1 MPPKT
6 GGARLFTS
14 VGSLTAPTGNVTIA
28 SPASG
33 STIRT
38 TSMTLSGTQT
48 LTPKNFDRDDA
59 ADAKFPDHGAVIG
72 NNIPAL
78 DLKSVSLS
86 DDSTSV
92 TVTMQAADLTTT
104 ALASAPALS
113 GGDGVLYLTQ
123 MHSGNTVYWVGAEV
137 RGGVA
142 RFLTG
147 TLGSINSSTSK
158 KYITYNP
165 DAANSLSVQGSYTA
179 AAPGTITMKVPKS
192 LLGNPTVGTVF
203 TSVTGYTMTE
213 RGPLAPSAGTTAPNP
228 TSLPIMVDAA
238 GALSYTMGDGGARFD
253 GIVEVS
259 IDDPNF
265 TAPQLATLGDVVNA
279 NTWSLALGGSNLVAG
294 SHTAYVRQ
302 RGGLGTSPVVSV
314 AYTVSST
321 IEQSVT
327 SMVTL
332 TTSNAKSAAGV
343 SQYDLTIKNNSTM
356 TILPSLPVEV
366 ASITS
371 ASGRVT
377 VANADNTKAGAG
389 ALWDYSAKLG
399 SDNALT
405 TNEVSLPRTLK
416 FNNPNNEAFTVTL
429 NVIGNLDRAALA
441 AQSSSSSGGGG
452 GSGSSTAPNAV
463 TNALYSLAY
472 NPLLNS

>member
-1 MPPKT
+1 MAQTLNALDNYPSFTVNKVNENTIHTGEICLNGLDCDIATLSGTPRDRSFAEFPTIEYDSKGAAYITYNDSTNQLPAPYVMIARQT
-6 GGARLFTS
+6 GGASLFNS
-14 VGSLTAPTGNVTIA
+14 VGSLTAPTGNVTIS

-33 STIRT
+33 DTIRT

-137 RGGVA
+137 RAGVA
-142 RFLTG
+142 RYLTG

-165 DAANSLSVQGSYTA
+165 DAMASMSVQGSINA
-179 AAPGTITMKVPKS
+179 AAPGTITMKIPKS
-192 LLGNPTVGTVF
+192 LLGNPVHGTVF

-213 RGPLAPSAGTTAPNP
+213 RGPLAPSTRSGTANP
-228 TSLPIMVDAA
+228 TSLPIHADAS
-238 GALSYTMGDGGARFD
+238 GASSYTIGDVAPQFNGV
-253 GIVEVS
+253 VEVS

-265 TAPQLATLGDVVNA
+265 TAPRLATLGDVVNA
-279 NTWSLALGGSNLVAG
+279 NTWSLQLSGSALVAG
-294 SHTAYVRQ
+294 AHTAYVRQ
-302 RGGLGTSPVVSV
+302 RLNGQPTSAVVSV
-314 AYTVSST
+314 AYVVSATV
-321 IEQSVT
+321 EQS
-327 SMVTL
+327 
-332 TTSNAKSAAGV
+332 
-343 SQYDLTIKNNSTM
+343 
-356 TILPSLPVEV
+356 
-366 ASITS
+366 
-371 ASGRVT
+371 
-377 VANADNTKAGAG
+377 
-389 ALWDYSAKLG
+389 
-399 SDNALT
+399 
-405 TNEVSLPRTLK
+405 
-416 FNNPNNEAFTVTL
+416 
-429 NVIGNLDRAALA
+429 
-441 AQSSSSSGGGG
+441 
-452 GSGSSTAPNAV
+452 
-463 TNALYSLAY
+463 
-472 NPLLNS
+472 